1 MKKKIVRVMI
11 MALFIFVLT
20 FTVIGIKAAT
30 CSGGGQT
37 CEGPC
42 CCATSQGCIAGPC
55 NIIFPEN

>member
-1 MKKKIVRVMI
+1 